1 MPNRISPAARSFL
14 TRALLAPFVVAVI
27 TWLGVTTFA
36 PDSAPVAS
44 ATVTTRV
51 MSTPEAEVRVEQ
63 QLTSKTDAAS
73 CWETDD
79 ERAGRMPATAMVK
92 DDGGVDV
99 REVSADVAWD
109 LSADG
114 KVWILAW
121 CE

>member
-1 MPNRISPAARSFL
+1 MLNRISPAARSFL
-14 TRALLAPFVVAVI
+14 TRALVAPFVVAVI

-36 PDSAPVAS
+36 PDSAPVAT
-44 ATVTTRV
+44 ATTRV

-63 QLTSKTDAAS
+63 QLAEQTDAAS
-73 CWETDD
+73 CWEGDA
-79 ERAGRMPATAMVK
+79 ERAGRTPVTAMVK

-99 REVSADVAWD
+99 REVSADEAWD
-109 LSADG
+109 LSTAG